1 MQALLQAEAPA
12 HGHACLAG
20 AGKSMRAKRMQK
32 ILCDGWI
39 KGSGQS
45 SEKVR
50 SVAARPAPRLMG

>member
-1 MQALLQAEAPA
+1 
-12 HGHACLAG
+12 
-20 AGKSMRAKRMQK
+20 MRAKRMQK

-50 SVAARPAPRLMG
+50 NVAALPAPRLVG